1 MDSNTH
7 STGALDQRAERD
19 TGRAGAIAAEL
30 QGLADQP
37 LGGLTDAAWAKR
49 LMALRGLAE
58 RLEGQWLAELAA
70 SVGRVSE
77 ATIRRYIA
85 EQSTRPTKG
94 MP

>member
-7 STGALDQRAERD
+7 STGLW
-19 TGRAGAIAAEL
+19 TGASAGTPGGLSAVVAEL
-30 QGLADQP
+30 QCLADQP
-37 LGGLTDAAWAKR
+37 LGSLADAARAER
-49 LMALRGLAE
+49 IMALRGLAE

-85 EQSTRPTKG
+85 EQTTRPTKG